1 MANIR
6 GLNDN
11 PSNDRLVT
19 SVSMGDG
26 SITCLE
32 YFFPYFDRKSPILF
46 LSVLQFVIYVV
57 TVSLDS
63 YMLRPSSAILNTF
76 GALTLDGVLRLELW
90 RPLTALF
97 LHGSLMHLAMNVLF
111 QLRMAFP
118 LEFKYGKVKVLVVY
132 LVSGV
137 LGDTLAFLIMW
148 AMSAHEMAV
157 GASTAIFGLVG
168 FTIGEMFLDWEH
180 IVHKDQAIFN
190 VA

>member
-1 MANIR
+1 M
-6 GLNDN
+6 
-11 PSNDRLVT
+11 
-19 SVSMGDG
+19 
-26 SITCLE
+26 
-32 YFFPYFDRKSPILF
+32 
-46 LSVLQFVIYVV
+46 Q
-57 TVSLDS
+57 
-63 YMLRPSSAILNTF
+63 
-76 GALTLDGVLRLELW
+76 
-90 RPLTALF
+90 
-97 LHGSLMHLAMNVLF
+97 MNVVF

-180 IVHKDQAIFN
+180 IVHKDQAVFN